1 MRSWRRRGGSMTI
14 FRTHILIPV
23 DPNTVQAGV
32 FEVKRHLESQLQA
45 HNSTRRSRSRDR
57 NPQVVGQGVI
67 LVVFPE
73 GLLYPGEGRGY
84 PRIVEEH
91 LVKGGSCET

>member
-1 MRSWRRRGGSMTI
+1 MTI

-45 HNSTRRSRSRDR
+45 RKLDQEIKVLETGTLG
-57 NPQVVGQGVI
+57 VVGQGVI

-73 GLLYPGEGRGY
+73 RICSPG
-84 PRIVEEH
+84 
-91 LVKGGSCET
+91 